1 MIDTQYEDLLRKIK
15 DTGVERPDRTGIG
28 TLGLFSEHLDYDL
41 SKGFPLITT
50 KKVPFGLILSEL
62 LWFLDGGSNIKP
74 LLQQNNTIWSEWPF
88 KKYLLATGQEVP
100 EPNSQEWKEQMKAY
114 EQSVVQFPKFAAK
127 YGNLGP
133 VYGVQWVKWRTRSGK
148 TINQIANAV
157 EKLKVD
163 PYSRR
168 NIVTAWNPEDLENMA
183 LPPCHR
189 SFQLYVAEGKVSML
203 VDQRSCDTM
212 LGVPFNIASYATLLH
227 MFAKQGGLEVGW
239 LHWNG
244 GDVHVYKNHL
254 EQVDLQL
261 SREVY
266 DFPELVIKND
276 RESIFDYEVG
286 DFDVVGYKSG
296 ASIKAPIAV

>member
-1 MIDTQYEDLLRKIK
+1 MVDTQYEDLLRKIK
-15 DTGVERPDRTGIG
+15 DTGVERPDRTGTG

-62 LWFLDGGSNIKP
+62 LWFLDGDSNIKR
-74 LLQQNNTIWSEWPF
+74 LLEQKNTIWSEWPF
-88 KKYLLATGQEVP
+88 KKYLLKTSQNVP
-100 EPNSQEWKEQMKAY
+100 EPNSPEWKEQIKVY
-114 EQSVVQFPKFAAK
+114 EQNVLNDPKFAAA
-127 YGNLGP
+127 YGELGP
-133 VYGVQWVKWRTRSGK
+133 VYGVQWVKWLTREGT
-148 TINQIANAV
+148 TINQIENAV
-157 EKLKVD
+157 KTLKVD

-168 NIVTAWNPEDLENMA
+168 NIVTAWNPQDLEDMA

-189 SFQLYVAEGKVSML
+189 SFQLYVAEGKVSIQ
-203 VDQRSCDTM
+203 VDQRSCDTV
-212 LGVPFNIASYATLLH
+212 LGVPFNIASYALLVH
-227 MFAKQGGLEVGW
+227 MFARQSGLKVGW
-239 LHWNG
+239 LHWIG
-244 GDVHVYKNHL
+244 GDVHIYKNHL

-276 RESIFDYEVG
+276 RESIFDYEFD

-296 ASIKAPIAV
+296 ARIAAPIAV